1 MIDELKTYLSIAPNK
16 FEIFLYD
23 TKKFKN
29 LYKQSVKLDT
39 QLDGVNYA
47 TLNKFLEDNIF
58 KIEKLSGNFINN
70 ICVIIDNN
78 QIKNISFSIK
88 KKNYEK
94 KIDKIYIEKL
104 LTDAKDIF
112 RENYQKQK
120 ILHILLNSFVVDGS
134 SYLSFQ
140 DDLVGDI
147 VIIQVQFKS
156 ISFKLLQ
163 DIDNVL
169 EKYQIKAS
177 DYLDQNYLKSLSK
190 YEDFELDQIAYK
202 VQNGFNENEVN
213 LIPKNQKK
221 KGFFEK
227 FFQLFN

>member
-29 LYKQSVKLDT
+29 LYKKSTKPET
-39 QLDGVNYA
+39 QLEGINYA

>member
-94 KIDKIYIEKL
+94 KIDKNYIEKL

-112 RENYQKQK
+112 RENYHKEK

-134 SYLSFQ
+134 SFLSFQ

-156 ISFKLLQ
+156 ISFKLLK
-163 DIDNVL
+163 DIDNVF
-169 EKYQIKAS
+169 EKFHIKVS
-177 DYLDQNYLKSLSK
+177 DYLYQNYLKTLSRNQS
-190 YEDFELDQIAYK
+190 FELDQIAYK
-202 VQNGFNENEVN
+202 VQNGFNEKEVN
-213 LIPKNQKK
+213 LVPKNLKK

>member
-1 MIDELKTYLSIAPNK
+1 MIDELKTYLSITPNK

-23 TKKFKN
+23 TKKLKN
-29 LYKQSVKLDT
+29 LYKQSIKFDT
-39 QLDGVNYA
+39 QWEEINYV
-47 TLNKFLEDNIF
+47 TLNKFLEDNIY

-94 KIDKIYIEKL
+94 NIDKSYIEKL

-112 RENYQKQK
+112 RENYHKEK
-120 ILHILLNSFVVDGS
+120 ILHILLNSLEVDGS
-134 SYLSFQ
+134 PFLSFQ

-147 VIIQVQFKS
+147 VSIEVKFKS
-156 ISFKLLQ
+156 ISLKFLKDL
-163 DIDNVL
+163 DNVL

-177 DYLDQNYLKSLSK
+177 DYLDQNYLISLSK
-190 YEDFELDQIAYK
+190 NENFELDQIAYK

-213 LIPKNQKK
+213 LVPKNLKK

>member
-1 MIDELKTYLSIAPNK
+1 M
-16 FEIFLYD
+16 
-23 TKKFKN
+23 
-29 LYKQSVKLDT
+29 
-39 QLDGVNYA
+39 
-47 TLNKFLEDNIF
+47 
-58 KIEKLSGNFINN
+58 
-70 ICVIIDNN
+70 
-78 QIKNISFSIK
+78 
-88 KKNYEK
+88 
-94 KIDKIYIEKL
+94 
-104 LTDAKDIF
+104 
-112 RENYQKQK
+112 
-120 ILHILLNSFVVDGS
+120 VDGS

>member
-94 KIDKIYIEKL
+94 KIDKNYIEKL

-112 RENYQKQK
+112 RENYHKEK

-134 SYLSFQ
+134 SFLSFQ

-156 ISFKLLQ
+156 ISFKLLK
-163 DIDNVL
+163 DIDNVF
-169 EKYQIKAS
+169 EKFHIKVS
-177 DYLDQNYLKSLSK
+177 DYLDQNYLKTLSRNQS
-190 YEDFELDQIAYK
+190 FELDQIAYK
-202 VQNGFNENEVN
+202 VQNGFNEKEVN
-213 LIPKNQKK
+213 LVPKNLKK

>member
-70 ICVIIDNN
+70 ICLIIDNN

-94 KIDKIYIEKL
+94 KIDKNYIEKL

-112 RENYQKQK
+112 RENYHKEK

-134 SYLSFQ
+134 SFLSFQ

-156 ISFKLLQ
+156 ISFKLLK
-163 DIDNVL
+163 DIDNVF
-169 EKYQIKAS
+169 EKFHIKVS
-177 DYLDQNYLKSLSK
+177 DYLDQNYLKTLSRNQS
-190 YEDFELDQIAYK
+190 FELDQIAYK
-202 VQNGFNENEVN
+202 VQNGFNEMEVN
-213 LIPKNQKK
+213 LVPKNLKK

>member
-39 QLDGVNYA
+39 QLEGVNYV

-78 QIKNISFSIK
+78 QIKNINFSIK

-94 KIDKIYIEKL
+94 KINKIYIEKL

-112 RENYQKQK
+112 RENYHKEK

-134 SYLSFQ
+134 SFLSFQ

-156 ISFKLLQ
+156 VSFKLLK
-163 DIDNVL
+163 DIDNVF
-169 EKYQIKAS
+169 EKFHIKVS
-177 DYLDQNYLKSLSK
+177 DYLDQNYLKTLSRNQS
-190 YEDFELDQIAYK
+190 FELDQIAYK
-202 VQNGFNENEVN
+202 VQNGFNEKEVN
-213 LIPKNQKK
+213 LVPKKPKK

>member
-29 LYKQSVKLDT
+29 LYKKSTKSET
-39 QLDGVNYA
+39 QLEGINYA

>member
-23 TKKFKN
+23 TKKLKN

-39 QLDGVNYA
+39 QLDEINYA

-78 QIKNISFSIK
+78 QIKNINFSIK

-94 KIDKIYIEKL
+94 KINKIYIEKL

-112 RENYQKQK
+112 RENYHKEK

-134 SYLSFQ
+134 SFLSFQ

-156 ISFKLLQ
+156 ISFK
-163 DIDNVL
+163 
-169 EKYQIKAS
+169 
-177 DYLDQNYLKSLSK
+177 
-190 YEDFELDQIAYK
+190 F
-202 VQNGFNENEVN
+202 
-213 LIPKNQKK
+213 
-221 KGFFEK
+221 
-227 FFQLFN
+227 

>member
-1 MIDELKTYLSIAPNK
+1 MIDELKTYLSITPNK

-23 TKKFKN
+23 TKKLKN
-29 LYKQSVKLDT
+29 LYKQSIKFDT
-39 QLDGVNYA
+39 QLEGINYV
-47 TLNKFLEDNIF
+47 TLNKFLEDNIY

-94 KIDKIYIEKL
+94 KIDKNYIEKL

-112 RENYQKQK
+112 RENYHKEK

-134 SYLSFQ
+134 SFLSFQ

>member
-39 QLDGVNYA
+39 QLEGINYS

-78 QIKNISFSIK
+78 QIKNINFSIK

-94 KIDKIYIEKL
+94 KINKIYIEKL

-112 RENYQKQK
+112 RENYHKEK

-134 SYLSFQ
+134 SFLSFQ
-140 DDLVGDI
+140 NDLVGDI

-156 ISFKLLQ
+156 VSFKLLK

-169 EKYQIKAS
+169 EKFHIKVS
-177 DYLDQNYLKSLSK
+177 DYLDLNYLNTLSK
-190 YEDFELDQIAYK
+190 NQSFELDQIAYK
-202 VQNGFNENEVN
+202 VQNGFNEKEVN
-213 LIPKNQKK
+213 LVPKNLKK

>member
-39 QLDGVNYA
+39 QLDGVNYV